1 MNQLAHAAEFRKA
14 LATYQPSE
22 LTKQV
27 LKSVR
32 LVLLVGP
39 TSSGRNTLVNELVK
53 SGDYYH
59 IVADTTRERRMKDGQ
74 YIEEKGREYWFRT
87 EEDVLDGIRKG
98 EYMEA
103 ALIHNQQV
111 SGCNVRELEAAH
123 KANKIAIKDIEPSG
137 AMAIHKLKPDAVII
151 FMVAPSF
158 DIWMERIHERGQM
171 APDELDRRMESA
183 ERELSTALKSD
194 FYRYFVND
202 TMEGSTAEVNRLVI
216 HNKYDPFRERLAR
229 DTIKRLYDEVE
240 VYLGDRARHS
250 MNWH

>member
-14 LATYQPSE
+14 LADYHPSE

-27 LKSVR
+27 LQSVR

-53 SGDYYH
+53 SGDFYH
-59 IVADTTRERRMKDGQ
+59 IVADTTRERRKKDGE
-74 YIEEKGREYWFRT
+74 YIEEDGREYWFRS
-87 EEDVLDGIRKG
+87 EEDILEGVRKG

-103 ALIHNQQV
+103 ALIHSQQV

-123 KANKIAIKDIEPSG
+123 KANQIAIKDIEPNG
-137 AMAIHKLKPDAVII
+137 AQFIHKLKHDAIII
-151 FMVAPSF
+151 FTVAPSF
-158 DIWMERIHERGQM
+158 DIWMERMHERGQM

-183 ERELSTALKSD
+183 ERELSTALKCD

-202 TMEGSTAEVNRLVI
+202 TLEGATAEVNRLVL
-216 HNKYDPFRERLAR
+216 HNHYDPFRERLAR
-229 DTIKRLYDEVE
+229 DTVKRLYDEVE

-250 MNWH
+250 LNWR